1 MRGSTAGS
9 SVLLLS
15 PQWALARVG
24 IAICRLLFWLS
35 DWGWKALAVEALAG
49 LSAVLRFA
57 YEGCMMRLPTAA
69 LSSVSASFGVT
80 CVGLVS
86 VFDAFR
92 AGFGGFRWA
101 HFARRRDEGCC
112 CFRSWDL
119 GTRRHTPSERLRCK
133 ARAGSG
139 CRPSPWL
146 RSLSGP
152 GGTASRSPM
161 AMRGRLR
168 AVVLPRPVWVRR
180 LASCGSFAS
189 VRHRPGATVGS
200 LCRSLS
206 ALHRGLTIPMPL
218 RPLRYA

>member
-1 MRGSTAGS
+1 MAAAFLCFRRDGRWRELGSPYVVSFFGCLIGAGRRWQLMPWRVCPQCSDLHMRAG
-9 SVLLLS
+9 
-15 PQWALARVG
+15 
-24 IAICRLLFWLS
+24 
-35 DWGWKALAVEALAG
+35 
-49 LSAVLRFA
+49 
-57 YEGCMMRLPTAA
+57 MMWLPTAA
-69 LSSVSASFGVT
+69 LSSMSASFGVT
-80 CVGLVS
+80 CVGFVS